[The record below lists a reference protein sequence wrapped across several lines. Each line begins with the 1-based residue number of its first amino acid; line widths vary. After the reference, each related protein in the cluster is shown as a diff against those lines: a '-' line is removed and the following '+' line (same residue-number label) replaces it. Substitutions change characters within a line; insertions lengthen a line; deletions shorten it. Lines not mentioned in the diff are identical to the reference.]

1 MTPFVT
7 VLVSSIVFV
16 GALLAFSFV
25 YWGVEARREDQVREL
40 QRRLGHMS
48 GDMEGGALFKASAR
62 DDLAQ
67 ALGATGENLESI
79 IRQANVDYSVTGL
92 IVRMSLFSMVGIVI
106 GFVITQSFFAL
117 LGMVFGVV
125 PYMLLVRTANKR
137 TEKISQQ
144 LPEALDLMS
153 RSLRAGHGLND
164 AMRMCAEE
172 LPMPIAVE
180 FGRVYE
186 EHNLGR
192 DLRDS
197 LGALIERNPRNFD
210 LRLFVS
216 SVLLQR
222 DTGGNMIEILQNI
235 SKTIRDRFVF
245 QGKVRSLT
253 AEARFSAYILG
264 GMPFVVVAAIL
275 VIRPTY
281 LQPMIEDPIGHGMI
295 AAVIV
300 LFTTGVLIMRRI
312 SQVEF

>member
-16 GALLAFSFV
+16 GALLAFSFI

-40 QRRLGHMS
+40 QRRLGQLS
-48 GDMEGGALFKASAR
+48 GDMDGGTLFKQSAR
-62 DDLAQ
+62 DEFAQ
-67 ALGATGENLESI
+67 ALGESGAALESLL
-79 IRQANVDYSVTGL
+79 RQANVDYSVSGL
-92 IVRMSLFSMVGIVI
+92 LVRMALFGMVGIVI

-117 LGMVFGVV
+117 LGVVFGVV
-125 PYMLLVRTANKR
+125 PYMLLVRTANNR
-137 TEKISQQ
+137 TAKISQQ
-144 LPEALDLMS
+144 LPEALDLMA

-192 DLRDS
+192 DLRES
-197 LGALIERNPRNFD
+197 LAALIERNPQNFD
-210 LRLFVS
+210 LRIFVS

-235 SKTIRDRFVF
+235 SKTIRDRFIF

-264 GMPFVVVAAIL
+264 GMPFVVVGAIL

-281 LQPMIEDPIGHGMI
+281 LEPMVEDPIGHGMI

-312 SQVEF
+312 SQVEI